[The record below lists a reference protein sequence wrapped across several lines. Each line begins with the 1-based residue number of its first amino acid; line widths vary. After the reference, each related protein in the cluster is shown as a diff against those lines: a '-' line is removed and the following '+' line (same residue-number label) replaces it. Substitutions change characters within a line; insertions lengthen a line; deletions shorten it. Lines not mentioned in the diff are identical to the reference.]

1 MDNIKPYY
9 IYLRKSRS
17 DREAEQH
24 GEGETLAR
32 HEKVLSDLAHRN
44 QMQVS
49 KVFREVV
56 SGETIAARPQMQ
68 ALLTDVEQGLCAGV
82 LVMEIERL
90 ARGDTKDQGIVAEA
104 FKYGNVKII
113 TPMKVYDPS
122 NEFDEEYFEFGLFMS
137 RREYKTINRRIQRGR
152 IASVKEGKFISSIP
166 PYGYEKVPVE
176 NDKGYTLRINPK
188 EAEIVRMIF
197 NWYTQGFLQ
206 PDGTCLPLST
216 ASICHK
222 LDLLHKKPQRA
233 DHWSPSSIRDI
244 LKNPV
249 YTGSIRWAYR
259 KEMRLLKN
267 GIVETHRITSDNYIQ
282 CKGLHQGI
290 ISRELFDTAQKR
302 MKSYRKSSTKCSNLL
317 KNPLAGI
324 LVCAKCNTPM
334 TRLAPNKKT
343 NYALIKCPNRDCD
356 NISAPLDLLE
366 KQLITALEH
375 WFKNCTLNPD
385 VLQTTISTHTDLHY
399 LKNSI
404 DELKKELAALDKQL
418 DNAFAFFERGIYTE
432 VEFQKRKS
440 CISSQIDAI
449 NSDLSTLQSEYEQL
463 LCMTQTSTSDLL
475 TQTDFY
481 ILDIYRHMDSAAGKN
496 QLLKSILE
504 KVEYLKSEKNKR
516 GEKCRGNFQLT
527 IYPKIP
533 KI

>member
-1 MDNIKPYY
+1 MKPYY
-9 IYLRKSRS
+9 IYLRKSRT
-17 DREAEQH
+17 DREAELH

-32 HEKVLSDLAHRN
+32 HEKVLLEFARRN

-49 KVFREVV
+49 KVFREIV

-68 ALLTDVEQGLCAGV
+68 ALLLDVEQGLCEGV

-104 FKYGNVKII
+104 FKYGNVKIV
-113 TPMKVYDPS
+113 TPMKTYDPA

-152 IASVKEGKFISSIP
+152 IASVKEGKFISSIA
-166 PYGYEKVPVE
+166 PYGYDKVPIE
-176 NDKGYTLRINPK
+176 NDKGYTLMINPK
-188 EAEIVRMIF
+188 EAEVIRMIF
-197 NWYTQGFLQ
+197 NLYTAGIMQ
-206 PDGTCLPLST
+206 PDGTCRRLST
-216 ASICHK
+216 AAICHK
-222 LDLLHKKPQRA
+222 LDLLHLKPQIK

-259 KEMRLLKN
+259 KEMRILKN
-267 GIVETHRITSDNYIQ
+267 GMIERHRTTSNDYIQ
-282 CKGLHQGI
+282 CKGLHEAI
-290 ISRELFDTAQKR
+290 ISQEIFDTAQKR
-302 MKSYRKSSTKCSNLL
+302 MQSNRKSPTKCSNLL

-324 LVCAKCNTPM
+324 IICGKCNTPM

-343 NYALIKCPNRDCD
+343 NYAFIKCPNRDCD

-366 KQLITALEH
+366 KQLLAALDY
-375 WFKNCTLNPD
+375 WLQNCVLNLNHRNNP
-385 VLQTTISTHTDLHY
+385 TYGGNELHF

-404 DELKKELAALDKQL
+404 DELKKEQTALDKQL
-418 DNAFAFFERGIYTE
+418 DLTYSYLEREIYTE

-440 CISSQIDAI
+440 FISSQINALR
-449 NSDLSTLQSEYEQL
+449 SDLSTLQFEYEQL
-463 LCMTQTSTSDLL
+463 LCIPHSSSPEAIRQTKYS
-475 TQTDFY
+475 FV
-481 ILDIYRHMDSAAGKN
+481 DIYWLLESVTGKN
-496 QLLKSILE
+496 QLLKAVLE
-504 KVEYLKSEKNKR
+504 KVEYLKTERNKR
-516 GEKCRGNFQLT
+516 GEKSRANFQLT

-533 KI
+533 KV